1 MTDSKMPRMAQHST
15 NNPPTKREV
24 EAKMKAGAL
33 GQSEAKRKSAERSGQ
48 SHPDATRFGDWEKK
62 GRCIDF

>member
-1 MTDSKMPRMAQHST
+1 MTDSKKPSMAQHT
-15 NNPPTKREV
+15 ADDTPIEKEV

-33 GQSEAKRKSAERSGQ
+33 DQSEAKRKSAERIGQ
-48 SHPDATRFGDWEKK
+48 LQPDATRFGDWEKN

>member
-1 MTDSKMPRMAQHST
+1 MTDSKKPSMAQHSADDS
-15 NNPPTKREV
+15 PIEKEV

-33 GQSEAKRKSAERSGQ
+33 DQSEAKRKSAERSGQ